1 MSDNDAASTSAGA
14 DGGLNW
20 WGMLTDPAFIGN
32 PYPELHRLRRA
43 AAVHRDEGS
52 GIFFVLG
59 HAEFRQMAMAPE
71 MGRDTRLWTYGW
83 NRPESKERDPLSYE
97 LFSAFQQQMVN
108 ANPPDHRRMRDVFEK
123 LLRPS
128 EMASYAAMIEAEC
141 AALIE
146 QMPVGQPFDFMSS
159 FARLL
164 PTRVARN
171 LYGIGPEMDDQL
183 ALWNAAVIKIGDILM
198 GPEQKKEALEAL
210 RAYKAFLRRHLDRP
224 RQEHACPFA
233 FVDSALEAMIQG
245 VMDEEETLN
254 NLLGIIS
261 GNETTAT
268 LLGNGLYALLQNPA
282 ELARLRADRS
292 LMRPAIEEMLRFEPA
307 INFILRVAIT
317 DFRLGDVE
325 IPAGSMAIGL
335 VCAINR
341 DPLKFDKPD
350 AFDAGRNPNAQS
362 IFGGGPHVCIGAAL
376 ARLEAQTAFTAL
388 LDRFPEIALGG
399 TPAWWSD
406 RTNQRGLETLT
417 IIVKAH

>member
-1 MSDNDAASTSAGA
+1 MTDSDAASPAET
-14 DGGLNW
+14 GGSLNW
-20 WGMLTDPAFIGN
+20 WGMLTDPAFISN
-32 PYPELHRLRRA
+32 PYPVLHRLRDA
-43 AAVHRDEGS
+43 GPVHRDEGS

-59 HAEFRQMAMAPE
+59 HAEFRQMAMAAE

-97 LFSAFQQQMVN
+97 LFSEFQRQMVN

-123 LLRPS
+123 LLRPG
-128 EMASYAAMIEAEC
+128 EMARYAAMIEAEC
-141 AALIE
+141 TALID
-146 QMPVGQPFDFMSS
+146 QMPAGSPFDFMSA

-171 LYGIGPEMDDQL
+171 LYGIPPEMDGQL
-183 ALWNAAVIKIGDILM
+183 ALWNAAVIKIGDIMM
-198 GPEQKKEALEAL
+198 GPAQKTEALDAL
-210 RAYKAFLRRHLDRP
+210 RAYKAYLRSHLESPPQARD
-224 RQEHACPFA
+224 CPFA
-233 FVDSALEAMIQG
+233 FTGNALEAMQQG
-245 VMDEEETLN
+245 VMDEDETVN

-317 DFRLGDVE
+317 DFRLGDID

-341 DPLKFDKPD
+341 DPLKFDRPD
-350 AFDAGRNPNAQS
+350 VFDAGRTPNAQS

-376 ARLEAQTAFTAL
+376 ARLQAQAAFTAL
-388 LDRFPEIALGG
+388 LDRFAEIELAG
-399 TPAWWSD
+399 TPAWWTD
-406 RTNQRGLETLT
+406 RTNQRGLETLP
-417 IIVKAH
+417 IIVRPA